1 MTPEEQIRKL
11 KAGINVRA
19 AMLDR
24 QKKELEAA
32 KELAMAA
39 RRAVDYFNNTRLSMD
54 RVQGAM
60 STLQEKLAAFDE
72 ATRR

>member
-11 KAGINVRA
+11 QAGINVRS

-24 QKKELEAA
+24 QKKELETA

-39 RRAVDYFNNTRLSMD
+39 RRAVDYFNNTRLSLD
-54 RVQGAM
+54 QVGDAM
-60 STLQEKLAAFDE
+60 SILQEKLTAFDE